1 MNRSRR
7 VCPIEVR
14 AAILAFAVLASSCVD
29 YSPEGELEVIGT
41 GEVVRVVAIDGGVSM
56 SGEKTLCVE
65 VMPPGDL
72 QNKPDYA
79 SISDLIRSKNLFD
92 GWSHV
97 QIRTYSGVDESTLV
111 DLSKAATE
119 SADRGVL
126 FISWSCPD

>member
-1 MNRSRR
+1 MNRSCR

-14 AAILAFAVLASSCVD
+14 GAVLAFAVLASSCVD
-29 YSPEGELEVIGT
+29 NSPDGKLEVIGT
-41 GEVVRVVAIDGGVSM
+41 GEVVRVVAIDAGVSIL
-56 SGEKTLCVE
+56 GEKTLCVE

-72 QNKPDYA
+72 RHKPDYA

-97 QIRTYSGVDESTLV
+97 QIRTYLGVDESTLS
-111 DLSKAATE
+111 DLSKAAIE
-119 SADRGVL
+119 SGDRNVL

>member
-1 MNRSRR
+1 MSRNRRACIKDSR
-7 VCPIEVR
+7 I
-14 AAILAFAVLASSCVD
+14 AILACAVLASSCVD
-29 YSPEGELEVIGT
+29 DTRIGGPFVIGT

-56 SGEKTLCVE
+56 SGERTLCVE

-72 QNKPDYA
+72 KNNPHYA

-119 SADRGVL
+119 SADRDVM

>member
-1 MNRSRR
+1 M
-7 VCPIEVR
+7 
-14 AAILAFAVLASSCVD
+14 
-29 YSPEGELEVIGT
+29 
-41 GEVVRVVAIDGGVSM
+41 RVVVIDGGDSI

-65 VMPPGDL
+65 VMPPGHLHD
-72 QNKPDYA
+72 KPDYA

-119 SADRGVL
+119 SGDREVL
-126 FISWSCPD
+126 FISWSCLD